1 MCVSV
6 YVYGSAQIN
15 VRKVY
20 DPALLT
26 LRGGERYV
34 HFPEKSVTQHLKGHL
49 MPNGNFILLDC
60 NSNYS
65 QASL

>member
-1 MCVSV
+1 MLHNAIGCVCVSV

-34 HFPEKSVTQHLKGHL
+34 HFPEKKRYTTLERP
-49 MPNGNFILLDC
+49 PN
-60 NSNYS
+60 
-65 QASL
+65 A